1 MMARRVTL
9 FAGHYGSG
17 KTNVAVNYAFALA
30 EGGLAVTVADLD
42 IVNPYFRTKDSEADF
57 RERGIRFI
65 ASPYANTNVDVPAL
79 PSELYAVTEDKSRHA
94 ILDIGGDERGA
105 LALGRFAPAILEEND
120 FEMVLVVNRFRPLT
134 QTADEVKEVMDEI
147 EAACKIPFTAFIDN
161 SNLGEQTTASDI
173 LAGEAFREE
182 VSQKTGL
189 PLFAVSAKAD
199 LFAELSSLEAP
210 LLSLKLQR
218 KLI

>member
-1 MMARRVTL
+1 MTARRVTL

-30 EGGLAVTVADLD
+30 DRGLAVTVADLD

-57 RERGIRFI
+57 KARGIRFI

-79 PSELYAVTEDKSRHA
+79 PSELYAVTEDTARHA

-105 LALGRFAPAILEEND
+105 LALGRYAPAILKEND
-120 FEMVLVVNRFRPLT
+120 FEMILVVNRFRPLT
-134 QTADEVKEVMDEI
+134 QTADEVKEVKEEI
-147 EAACKIPFTAFIDN
+147 EQACKIPFTAFIDN
-161 SNLGEQTTASDI
+161 SNIGEQTTVEDI
-173 LAGEAFREE
+173 LEGEKFRFE
-182 VSQKTGL
+182 VAEKTGL

-199 LFAELSSLEAP
+199 LCEHLTSIEAP
-210 LLSLKLQR
+210 LLPLTLQK